1 MTYRPALGAVLVVL
15 LAACTGEEETIG
27 GDLEAVERVP
37 YDVVFE
43 PAAGDELPDGLAG
56 YLGSVSDANAATER
70 PPTSLIVLRRRAE
83 DDLPRLRQGLRA
95 QGYYEG
101 EVGYAIRQERPAP
114 PQDENDVQNA
124 VENVGEEI
132 QSLIEGA
139 PTKLVYEVTPGP
151 RFTFDERKIEIVGD
165 PNGFTRPR
173 MGGQLELRQGEP
185 ALAQE
190 VLDAEAELLRRA
202 KNQGHPFAAIEPRQV
217 IADYDNATLD
227 VTLKIKPGP
236 IVPIARPL
244 IEGDENL
251 SERFLRSR
259 IGLEAGQTYAAG
271 AIDAAR
277 QSLINTNL
285 FSVVRVSTGE
295 AVDDQGRLPVTVDLE
310 QRKHR
315 TIGLGIGYYTDE
327 GLLARVFWE
336 HRNLLRAG
344 EQLRFEAK
352 ASQLE
357 QEGSLRFVKPDV
369 FLVRDLNLLANAALT
384 FEDTDAYKSRSIGGG
399 VGLERVFDRHTTGSL
414 GVAYRY
420 VEINDAIQ
428 GEGTFGLF
436 SLPAALRFDYS
447 DSLLDPSKGWRLNLQ
462 ATPFIDTLNPGTQF
476 LKSQATATA
485 YLRLM
490 NDPRLVLA
498 FRGSVGSIA
507 GADLNEVPADERFYS
522 GGGGSVRG
530 IPYQLAGPL
539 DGNDPLGGLSVVEGS
554 IEARIMPIENVEFA
568 AFIDGGSAYA
578 DTNPEPTDARF
589 GAGVGLRYITP
600 VGPIRFDVAVPL
612 NKRSGIDDAYQ
623 FYISIGQAF

>member
-1 MTYRPALGAVLVVL
+1 MTFRLALGAALVVL

-27 GDLEAVERVP
+27 GDFEAVERVP

-43 PAAGDELPDGLAG
+43 PATGDELPDGLAG
-56 YLGSVSDANAATER
+56 YLRSVSDANAATER

-101 EVGYAIRQERPAP
+101 GVDYAIRRERAAGDEE
-114 PQDENDVQNA
+114 DENV
-124 VENVGEEI
+124 VESVGEEI
-132 QSLIEGA
+132 QDLIEGA
-139 PTKLVYEVTPGP
+139 PTKLVYAVTPGP

-165 PNGFTRPR
+165 PNGFRRPNIA
-173 MGGQLELRQGEP
+173 GQLELRQGEP

-190 VLDAEAELLRRA
+190 VLDAETELLRRA

-217 IADYDNATLD
+217 IVDYDNRAMD
-227 VTLKIKPGP
+227 VTLRVKPGP
-236 IVPIARPL
+236 VVPIARPT
-244 IEGDENL
+244 IKGDEKL
-251 SERFLRSR
+251 SEAFLRAR
-259 IGLEAGQTYAAG
+259 TDLKAGQTYSAG

-277 QSLINTNL
+277 QSLIDTNL

-315 TIGLGIGYYTDE
+315 TIGLGVGYYTDE

-336 HRNLLRAG
+336 HRNLLHAG

-352 ASQLE
+352 VSQLE
-357 QEGSLRFVKPDV
+357 QEASVRFVKPDI
-369 FLVRDLNLLANAALT
+369 FLVRNLNLLANAALT
-384 FEDTDAYKSRSIGGG
+384 FEDTDAYQSRSIGAGAG
-399 VGLERVFDRHTTGSL
+399 FERVFDRHTTGSL

-420 VEINDAIQ
+420 VEIEKATV

-436 SLPAALRFDYS
+436 SVPATLRFDHS
-447 DSLLDPSKGWRLNLQ
+447 DSLLDPSKGWRLNLL
-462 ATPFIDTLNPGTQF
+462 ATPFFDTLNPDTQF
-476 LKSQATATA
+476 LKTRATATA

-490 NDPRLVLA
+490 NEPRLVLA
-498 FRGSVGSIA
+498 FRGSIGSIA
-507 GADLNEVPADERFYS
+507 GADLDEVPADERFYA

-539 DGNDPLGGLSVVEGS
+539 NGNDPLGGLSVIEGGV
-554 IEARIMPIENVEFA
+554 EARIMPIENVEFA

-578 DTNPEPTDARF
+578 DTNPKPTDARF
-589 GAGVGLRYITP
+589 GAGLGLRYITP

-612 NKRSGIDDAYQ
+612 NKRSGIDDAFQ